1 MRDLEKLIDQV
12 NGSMSM
18 EGMPLTKTDKDRIRH
33 CAGNVEVIFML
44 KIGDFSALSKISI
57 YMLRHYNEIGLLIPA
72 HIDEFTG
79 YRYYSKEQLPVANR
93 IQALKSMGLGLSIIK
108 DILSEYDNEE
118 SLKRYL
124 MLQATQKQEEIVT
137 MQKQLLLLQTT
148 IKSLEKTSHLPKC
161 NIAIKELP
169 KRNVISYRST
179 IATYDQEG
187 ILWKKLSEEIS
198 AQKVQFANPCYNI
211 AIFHN
216 EGFVEHGIDTEV
228 QRAVVGTYQ
237 DTDTIKFKTVDPVT
251 AATLTYKGGYI
262 QLREVN
268 EAIASWI
275 SDNGYEFN
283 GSIFNIYHVSPET
296 EPEPDNFITEV
307 CFPIK
312 SK

>member
-1 MRDLEKLIDQV
+1 
-12 NGSMSM
+12 
-18 EGMPLTKTDKDRIRH
+18 
-33 CAGNVEVIFML
+33 ML

-57 YMLRHYNEIGLLIPA
+57 FMLRNYNEIGLLIPA
-72 HIDEFTG
+72 HIDEATG
-79 YRYYSKEQLPVANR
+79 YRYYSEEQLPIANR

-108 DILSEYDNEE
+108 DILSEYNNED

-124 MLQATQKQEEIVT
+124 SLQAAQKQEEIET

-148 IKSLEKTSHLPKC
+148 IKGLDKSSSISRF

-169 KRNVISYRST
+169 KRNVISYRNT
-179 IATYDQEG
+179 IAAYNQEG
-187 ILWKKLSEEIS
+187 ILWRTLSEEIS
-198 AQKVQFANPCYNI
+198 ELNIQFANPSYNI

-216 EGFVEHGIDTEV
+216 EGFVEHGIDVEV
-228 QRAVVGTYQ
+228 QRAVVGKYKN
-237 DTDTIKFKTVDPVT
+237 TDIVKFTSVPAIT

-262 QLREVN
+262 QLSEAN
-268 EAIASWI
+268 EAIANWI
-275 SDNGYEFN
+275 SENGYEFD

-296 EPEPDNFITEV
+296 EPNPENLITEV